1 MSIICKRMKNHF
13 HINGFPLSLALR
25 QRLGATRKLPVFL
38 KNLVPRLTL
47 PVARVSTGEEFLFSI
62 NFVNA
67 FSFVRTSPSID
78 LFSLYVLFS
87 QYRSGDN
94 TRGNRF
100 FQISSCSLAYL
111 CIIYEKTMGQVALG
125 KTKHTS

>member
-13 HINGFPLSLALR
+13 QINGFPLSLALR
-25 QRLGATRKLPVFL
+25 QRLGATRKLPGFL

-111 CIIYEKTMGQVALG
+111 CIIYEKTMDQVALG